1 MSSRI
6 TVIGSINV
14 DLFAQVPHHPRPGET
29 ILGDSGQRTPG
40 GKGANQALAA
50 RFQGAAVTF
59 VGAVGSDSDAAVA
72 TERLRTAGVDLEEL
86 KVTTEAPTGLAA
98 ITVSADG
105 ENTIVVL
112 PGANA
117 SVTPADV
124 RSAVARGAAEQPIV
138 LLQGELPRET
148 TEAAVRRADSDGHRV
163 VLNLAPWGEV
173 SPDVL
178 RMVDPLVL
186 NEHEA
191 AAVATALALEIPEEP
206 TELATALTSSGIR
219 SVVLTLGPH
228 GAVVADES
236 GARAVPAPP
245 VSAVDTTGA
254 GDAFIGGLVARLA
267 AGDDL
272 LTAASH
278 AVRVGAYSVRHPGA
292 QPSYPTTED
301 ELP

>member
-1 MSSRI
+1 MSPRI
-6 TVIGSINV
+6 TVIGSVNV

-59 VGAVGSDSDAAVA
+59 VGAVGSDSDAAIA

-86 KVTTEAPTGLAA
+86 KVTAETPTGLAA

-117 SVTPADV
+117 SVTPEDV
-124 RSAVARGAAEQPIV
+124 RSAVARAGEHPIV

-148 TEAAVRRADSDGHRV
+148 TEAAIRRADDDGHRV
-163 VLNLAPWGEV
+163 VLNLAPWGEIA
-173 SPDVL
+173 PDVL
-178 RMVDPLVL
+178 RTVDPLVL

-191 AAVATALALEIPEEP
+191 AAVATALELEIPEAP
-206 TELATALTSSGIR
+206 TELATALASSGIR

-228 GAVVADES
+228 GAVVADRS
-236 GARAVPAPP
+236 GARAVPAPS

-254 GDAFIGGLVARLA
+254 GDAFIGGLVSRLA
-267 AGDDL
+267 AGESL